1 MDMISKDGFDLV
13 SGWKKKR
20 YDPVMKTI
28 PSKFFNGVTR
38 MMSGIRLHDFNCG
51 LKAYRR
57 EVVKEYRSVMERC
70 TVIFR

>member
-1 MDMISKDGFDLV
+1 MEE
-13 SGWKKKR
+13 KR

-57 EVVKEYRSVMERC
+57 EVVKEYRSVRRDAPLYSGNC
-70 TVIFR
+70 QGCRI